1 MWSPLTSSGQ
11 SADVGADSER
21 WTDGL
26 QSASLSHGRVGC
38 GWFRPDSEHAAM
50 EVSLWEARR
59 LGWVRVTE
67 STKYIFVLLCL
78 QLPSPPP
85 QKKQKLEPIPIT
97 DQPSEHVYLFNSSSL
112 LSVSL
117 SLYCVS
123 ELGVKQD
130 YSLAVSACRMVFDY
144 NFYFPFLGKKENK
157 DKEITVPTKMIST
170 YQESCR
176 TSYTSFYC
184 ITVSLRDSRSFKGIV
199 FNGRQRVYRVRQ
211 CRSHMY
217 SAV

>member
-1 MWSPLTSSGQ
+1 M
-11 SADVGADSER
+11 
-21 WTDGL
+21 
-26 QSASLSHGRVGC
+26 
-38 GWFRPDSEHAAM
+38 
-50 EVSLWEARR
+50 
-59 LGWVRVTE
+59 
-67 STKYIFVLLCL
+67 LLCL
-78 QLPSPPP
+78 QLPRPPP
-85 QKKQKLEPIPIT
+85 PKKNKLEPIPIT

-144 NFYFPFLGKKENK
+144 NFYFPFLGKKNK
-157 DKEITVPTKMIST
+157 HKEITVPTKMIST

-199 FNGRQRVYRVRQ
+199 FNGRRRAYRVSVPLPHVQR
-211 CRSHMY
+211 CITF
-217 SAV
+217 

>member
-1 MWSPLTSSGQ
+1 MLSPLTSSGQ
-11 SADVGADSER
+11 SADVGDDSER
-21 WTDGL
+21 WADGL

-59 LGWVRVTE
+59 LSQSYGKYKIYLCASLSPTTE
-67 STKYIFVLLCL
+67 
-78 QLPSPPP
+78 PPP
-85 QKKQKLEPIPIT
+85 KKKQKLEPIPIT

-144 NFYFPFLGKKENK
+144 NFYFPFLGKKKKNK

-184 ITVSLRDSRSFKGIV
+184 ITVSLQDSRSFKGIV
-199 FNGRQRVYRVRQ
+199 FNGRRRAYRVRQ
-211 CRSHMY
+211 RRSHMY

>member
-1 MWSPLTSSGQ
+1 MG
-11 SADVGADSER
+11 R
-21 WTDGL
+21 WP
-26 QSASLSHGRVGC
+26 S
-38 GWFRPDSEHAAM
+38 
-50 EVSLWEARR
+50 VSLPQPWAGGLRLVPARLWAR
-59 LGWVRVTE
+59 SYGSE
-67 STKYIFVLLCL
+67 SLRSPTVESELRKVQNISLCF
-78 QLPSPPP
+78 SVSNYRAPP

-144 NFYFPFLGKKENK
+144 NFYFPFLGKKKKNK

-184 ITVSLRDSRSFKGIV
+184 ITVSLQDSRSFKGIV
-199 FNGRQRVYRVRQ
+199 FNGRRRAYRVRQ
-211 CRSHMY
+211 RRSHMY